1 MTAANPFADAASVAG
16 YGDGPP
22 RLVPGFADMQRMAAI
37 LLAEAAPPDG
47 QILVLGAGGGLELR
61 AFASAHPGWHLTG
74 IDPSAAMLDIARQTL
89 GPLADRVQLVCGT
102 VEDAPTGPF
111 DGATCILTMPFI
123 GPEDRLPTLRALHQR
138 LRPGARFVMAHH
150 SFPRGPAEDA
160 IWMARFAA
168 FAGLSGISFTPDKRA
183 EMLAH
188 LTILSPDTEEELLR
202 QAGFRDVS
210 LFYAALAFRGWVA
223 TA

>member
-1 MTAANPFADAASVAG
+1 MTAANPFADPASVAG

-37 LLAEAAPPDG
+37 LLAEAAPPEG
-47 QILVLGAGGGLELR
+47 QILILGAGGGLELR
-61 AFASAHPGWHLTG
+61 AFASAHPGWRLTG
-74 IDPSAAMLDIARQTL
+74 VDPSTAMLDIARQTL

-102 VEDAPTGPF
+102 VDDAPTGPF

-123 GPEDRLPTLRALHQR
+123 GPDDRL
-138 LRPGARFVMAHH
+138 
-150 SFPRGPAEDA
+150 DA

-168 FAGLSGISFTPDKRA
+168 FAGLSGISFPPDKRE
-183 EMLAH
+183 EMLAR
-188 LTILSPDTEEELLR
+188 LTILSPDTEEDLLR

-210 LFYAALAFRGWVA
+210 PFYAALAFRGWVA